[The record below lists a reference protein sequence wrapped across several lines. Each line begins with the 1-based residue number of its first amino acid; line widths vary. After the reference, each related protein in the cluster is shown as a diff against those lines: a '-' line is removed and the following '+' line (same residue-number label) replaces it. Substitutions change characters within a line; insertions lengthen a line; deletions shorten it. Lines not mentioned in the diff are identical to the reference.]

1 MATKDT
7 VLIIGAGA
15 SKPYGF
21 PTASELGPMITGE
34 VPETFRHLR
43 YNDVFHGRVG
53 SWQKFLEACF
63 VPTND
68 TRHPADFLRL
78 QKQFKESE
86 FYSIDRFSFRHPP
99 YEGMAR
105 HYIALI
111 LLLCERQSEL
121 KGGWYKAFWND
132 VLNPA
137 VENKETS
144 LEIVTFNYDRS
155 LEEYIRRVAKA
166 AYPERI
172 NDVLGTLKIN
182 HVYGSLGPLVRG
194 ETFVEYGGPE
204 NFETSASYIKLI
216 PPRAEPNNDLGSLIA
231 SKKKAVFLGF
241 GFDELNLK
249 VLGIHAGRRPKQIF
263 ASRLGLSK
271 RLEKAAEETLGEIIW
286 GDPSQDVEKFIHQSE
301 AFA

>member
-34 VPETFRHLR
+34 MPESFRHLR
-43 YNDVFHGRVG
+43 YNDVFHAHIG
-53 SWQKFLEACF
+53 SWQKFLETCF
-63 VPTND
+63 VPTSEA
-68 TRHPADFLRL
+68 RHPADFLRM

-86 FYSIDRFSFRHPP
+86 IYSIDRFSFLHPH

-105 HYIALI
+105 YFIALI

-121 KGGWYKAFWND
+121 KGGWYRALWND

-137 VENKETS
+137 VEDNEGP
-144 LEIVTFNYDRS
+144 LEIVSFNYDRS
-155 LEEYIRRVAKA
+155 FEEYIRRVAKA
-166 AYPERI
+166 AYPGRE
-172 NDVLGTLKIN
+172 NDVHNTLKVS
-182 HVYGSLGPLVRG
+182 HVYGSFGPVGIG
-194 ETFVEYGGPE
+194 EKLVEYGEPSS
-204 NFETSASYIKLI
+204 FETSAPHIKLI
-216 PPRAEPNNDLGSLIA
+216 PPRAEANGDLGDLIA
-231 SKKKAVFLGF
+231 SKNKAVFLGF
-241 GFDELNLK
+241 GFDELNLR

-271 RLEKAAEETLGEIIW
+271 RLEKAAEETLGEIVW